1 MAITNKTIIE
11 NQVKR
16 INEMAGTE
24 VVAKRAHGYW
34 WVCIEGTN
42 GVLLPPDPF
51 SKVLT
56 GRTPGQMI
64 EYLAGIEDAV
74 AHYTGN
80 K

>member
-1 MAITNKTIIE
+1 MAITKKSIIE

-24 VVAKRAHGYW
+24 VVAKRANGCW
-34 WVCIEGTN
+34 WLCTEGTN
-42 GVLLPPDPF
+42 NVDFPPYPF
-51 SKVLT
+51 SNVLT
-56 GRTPGQMI
+56 GRTLGQMI

-74 AHYTGN
+74 AHYTGS

>member
-24 VVAKRAHGYW
+24 VVAKRANGYW
-34 WVCIEGTN
+34 WVCIDGEN
-42 GVLLPPDPF
+42 GELLPPYPF
-51 SKVLT
+51 SNVLT
-56 GRTPGQMI
+56 GRTPSQMI
-64 EYLAGIEDAV
+64 EYLAGVEDAV